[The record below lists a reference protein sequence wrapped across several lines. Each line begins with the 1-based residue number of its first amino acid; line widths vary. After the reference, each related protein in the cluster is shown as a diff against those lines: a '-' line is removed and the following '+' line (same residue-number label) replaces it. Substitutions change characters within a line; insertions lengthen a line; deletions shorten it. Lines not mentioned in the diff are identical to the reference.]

1 MGSKF
6 GWPRRLGRVIVIC
19 GMVGG
24 TVTALTPLAQ
34 AGTGGTEFVNA
45 ATGVDTGTCRLQAH
59 PCQTITYALTQNTGD
74 TTINVAAGQYP
85 AQLTITAPV
94 TIVGAGT
101 SASTG
106 TVINPSVLAST
117 DTDPNHATSPYPII
131 DVNGATNVKLHNL
144 AVDGTAAQSQFSS
157 CAQNPM
163 GVYYHNAS
171 GKMSSVAVTNIQESG
186 TLFGCQ
192 SGLGVYVASDTG
204 MNSSVT
210 MGKMTVSG
218 YQKNGVTCR
227 DAGTSCTLTGSHITG
242 VGPTSGNAENGF
254 EGYGVASV
262 TVTNDT
268 VTGDSYTGG
277 GSNQATGLLILDVG
291 TVSATHNHLSS
302 NDINGYFSTDGSG
315 PSAGTWT
322 ISSNTV
328 THATSPGIA
337 GYGDG
342 IVLDSTVN
350 TVTVS
355 ANTVKTSAEYGIA
368 LYGASNATVS
378 GNTVSKN
385 KSDGIYIGGPGSTL
399 PTSGGNGPDAISS
412 NTVAS
417 NHGNGIN
424 ADTNSTGDTFTSN
437 IANFNA
443 LFDLKDAG
451 MLNMWMGN
459 TCQPAHDSSP
469 AGLC

>member
-1 MGSKF
+1 MGRNF
-6 GWPRRLGRVIVIC
+6 GWPGRLGRVIIVC
-19 GMVGG
+19 GMAGG
-24 TVTALTPLAQ
+24 TVTALAPLAQ

-74 TTINVAAGQYP
+74 TTIKVAAGQYP
-85 AQLTITAPV
+85 EQLTITAPV
-94 TIVGAGT
+94 TIVGAG
-101 SASTG
+101 ST
-106 TVINPSVLAST
+106 TVINPSTLGST

-131 DVNGATNVKLHNL
+131 DVNGATNVKLQNL
-144 AVDGTAAQSQFSS
+144 AVDGTAAQSQFNS
-157 CAQNPM
+157 CVQNPM

-171 GKMSSVAVTNIQESG
+171 GSMSSVAVTNIQEPPA
-186 TLFGCQ
+186 LFGCQ
-192 SGLGVYVASDTG
+192 SGLGVYVASDTA
-204 MNSSVT
+204 MNSSVA
-210 MGKMTVSG
+210 MAKMTVSG

-242 VGPTSGNAENGF
+242 VGPTSQIAENGF
-254 EGYGVASV
+254 EGYGVASI
-262 TVTNDT
+262 TATNDT
-268 VTGDSYTGG
+268 VSGDSYTGG
-277 GSNQATGLLILDVG
+277 GSGNQATGLLILDVG

-315 PSAGTWT
+315 PSPGTWT

-328 THATSPGIA
+328 THATAGSAAA

-342 IVLDSTVN
+342 IVLDSTTN
-350 TVTVS
+350 SVTVS
-355 ANTVKTSAEYGIA
+355 MNTVKTSAEYGIA

-378 GNTVSKN
+378 GNTVSNN
-385 KSDGIYIGGPGSTL
+385 KSDGIYVGGPGSTL
-399 PTSGGNGPDAISS
+399 PTSGGDTISS
-412 NTVAS
+412 NTVSS

-424 ADTNSTGDTFTSN
+424 ADTSSAGDTFTSN

-451 MLNMWMGN
+451 TANTWTTN